1 MSLCSKLRLWWRL
14 WAHLLLGQEQGG
26 RNEGEESNGS
36 SIIRTLRLDKV
47 VCCGTVAR
55 SGVSAILGTLYFQSS
70 AFCCFS
76 FLKYY

>member
-1 MSLCSKLRLWWRL
+1 MET
-14 WAHLLLGQEQGG
+14 LGSPAPGPGAGG
-26 RNEGEESNGS
+26 RDEGEESNGS

-76 FLKYY
+76 YLKYY